1 MPASATLPLDA
12 RAPLAALR
20 LTAGGVLAAALLLG
34 GGTPQGLPGD
44 AIVIAA
50 GLMLGV
56 LLVRAWPQADLAA
69 YRVELLLLAGVLI
82 LPLLQLIPLP
92 PLLWTSLAGRAAL
105 VADQTAAG
113 IGPHWAPLTLDPAG
127 TWRAWLA
134 LLPGAALF
142 VTALI
147 LPRRDLERLTLLIPL
162 LALAGALLGFAQM
175 AGGPD
180 SPLRF
185 YAYTHRDSAVGF
197 FANRDHFSDLLNV
210 GLLLAAAW
218 LIALWQRHAAGR
230 DPPALAVAG
239 WSLVL
244 ATLLVGLMLARSRA
258 GVGLGLAGLAG
269 IGLLAWRAGRSAPRL
284 TRRVLLVV
292 LVALILALQYGLYA
306 VLSRLQQDPFDD
318 ARWWILRTTVAAA
331 RHYGLAGSGF
341 GSFVHVLPQFQT
353 RATLIPQYVNHAHDD
368 WLELWLE
375 GGIPAALL
383 MAAFVV
389 WWTWRSMQA
398 WHPSRDRDQAWPPSH
413 DRDQARLPSHERD
426 SPAGEPLAVLLP
438 RAAALGI
445 LLLLIHAVVD
455 YALRTLAIEAT
466 LAILCAWLARA
477 ADPRHT
483 PPRRSAPPEI
493 LSS

>member
-1 MPASATLPLDA
+1 MSAPAVSAARVIRDHPALALP
-12 RAPLAALR
+12 
-20 LTAGGVLAAALLLG
+20 AGAVLAAALLLG

-44 AIVIAA
+44 AVVIAL
-50 GLMLGV
+50 GLLLGV
-56 LLVRAWPQADLAA
+56 LLVWTWPVERLASH
-69 YRVELLLLAGVLI
+69 RVELILLAGVLL

-92 PLLWTSLAGRAAL
+92 PALWTRLAGRAAL
-105 VADQTAAG
+105 VADQARVG
-113 IGPHWAPLTLDPAG
+113 VGPHWAPLSLDPAG

-142 VTALI
+142 TAALA
-147 LPRRDLERLTLLIPL
+147 LPRRELERLTLLIPL

-197 FANRDHFSDLLNV
+197 FANRDHFADLLNV

-218 LIALWQRHAAGR
+218 LIALWLRH
-230 DPPALAVAG
+230 DPRRELSALAIAG
-239 WSLVL
+239 WSVLL

-258 GVGLGLAGLAG
+258 GVGLGVVGLGG
-269 IGLLAWRAGRSAPRL
+269 IVVLAWRAGQAKPRL
-284 TRRVLLVV
+284 TRRVMLVL
-292 LVALILALQYGLYA
+292 LVALVLALQYGLYA
-306 VLSRLQQDPFDD
+306 VLTRLQQDPFDD
-318 ARWWILRTTVAAA
+318 ARWWIMRTTVAAA
-331 RHYGLAGSGF
+331 RHYGLLGSGI
-341 GSFVHVLPQFQT
+341 GSFVHALPQFQT

-389 WWTWRSMQA
+389 WWVWRSVQA
-398 WHPSRDRDQAWPPSH
+398 WHPSRDR
-413 DRDQARLPSHERD
+413 E

-445 LLLLIHAVVD
+445 LLLLIHAAVD

-477 ADPRHT
+477 AGTRQAPRT
-483 PPRRSAPPEI
+483 D
-493 LSS
+493 

>member
-1 MPASATLPLDA
+1 MAASPTTWPRATAADPA
-12 RAPLAALR
+12 RALAGLAA
-20 LTAGGVLAAALLLG
+20 AVLAAALLLG

-44 AIVIAA
+44 AIVIAL
-50 GLMLGV
+50 GLVLGV
-56 LLVRAWPQADLAA
+56 ALVWAWPARALA
-69 YRVELLLLAGVLI
+69 RHRLELGLLAGVLI

-92 PLLWTSLAGRAAL
+92 PALWTRLAGRAVLA
-105 VADQTAAG
+105 ADQATAG
-113 IGPHWAPLTLDPAG
+113 IGAHWAPLTLDPAG

-142 VTALI
+142 VTALV
-147 LPRRDLERLTLLIPL
+147 LPRRALERLTLLIPL
-162 LALAGALLGFAQM
+162 LALAGALLGFAQL

-218 LIALWQRHAAGR
+218 LIALWQRHAPRRELPTLAIAG
-230 DPPALAVAG
+230 G
-239 WSLVL
+239 SLLL

-258 GVGLGLAGLAG
+258 GVGLGLVGLTG
-269 IGLLAWRAGRSAPRL
+269 IGVLAWRAGQDRPRL
-284 TRRVLLVV
+284 IRRVLLV
-292 LVALILALQYGLYA
+292 LLIAVVLALQYGLYA

-318 ARWWILRTTVAAA
+318 ARWWILRTTLAAA
-331 RHYGLAGSGF
+331 RHYGPLGSGF
-341 GSFVHVLPQFQT
+341 GSFVHALPQFQT

-368 WLELWLE
+368 WLELGME

-383 MAAFVV
+383 MAAFVLG
-389 WWTWRSMQA
+389 WLWRSAQA
-398 WHPSRDRDQAWPPSH
+398 WRAPRPGRASAD
-413 DRDQARLPSHERD
+413 ARLQPD
-426 SPAGEPLAVLLP
+426 ADPLAVLLP
-438 RAAALGI
+438 RAAAI
-445 LLLLIHAVVD
+445 AVLLLLIHAAVD

-477 ADPRHT
+477 ATPAAESREQDARH
-483 PPRRSAPPEI
+483 
-493 LSS
+493 

>member
-1 MPASATLPLDA
+1 MTTAQPALMGMAGV
-12 RAPLAALR
+12 AL
-20 LTAGGVLAAALLLG
+20 TAALLLG
-34 GGTPQGLPGD
+34 GGTMQGLPGD
-44 AIVIAA
+44 AIVIAL
-50 GLMLGV
+50 GLVLGV
-56 LLVRAWPQADLAA
+56 LLVWTWPAQALARH
-69 YRVELLLLAGVLI
+69 RVELVLLAGVLV

-92 PLLWTSLAGRAAL
+92 PVLWTQLAGRAAL
-105 VADQTAAG
+105 AADQAGVG

-142 VTALI
+142 VTALV
-147 LPRRDLERLTLLIPL
+147 LPRRALERLTLLIPL

-218 LIALWQRHAAGR
+218 LIALWQRHVSRRAL
-230 DPPALAVAG
+230 PALAIAG
-239 WSLVL
+239 WSLLL

-258 GVGLGLAGLAG
+258 GVGLGLVGLTG
-269 IGLLAWRAGRSAPRL
+269 IGVLAWRAGQDQPRL
-284 TRRVLLVV
+284 TRRVMLVL
-292 LVALILALQYGLYA
+292 LVALVLALQYGLYA

-318 ARWWILRTTVAAA
+318 ARWWIMRTTVAAA
-331 RHYGLAGSGF
+331 HHYGLLGSGF
-341 GSFVHVLPQFQT
+341 GSFVHALPQFQI

-383 MAAFVV
+383 MAAFVI
-389 WWTWRSMQA
+389 WWLWRSVQA
-398 WHPSRDRDQAWPPSH
+398 WRAP
-413 DRDQARLPSHERD
+413 
-426 SPAGEPLAVLLP
+426 PAGRTLAERTLAGRTLADASPPFDASPLAVLLP
-438 RAAALGI
+438 RAAAI
-445 LLLLIHAVVD
+445 AVLLLLAHAAVD
-455 YALRTLAIEAT
+455 YALRTLALEAT
-466 LAILCAWLARA
+466 LAILCAWLA
-477 ADPRHT
+477 
-483 PPRRSAPPEI
+483 
-493 LSS
+493 